1 MTDLQ
6 RELDEL
12 RDRYARLE
20 AQAEAL
26 RQDAAVTV
34 RELLDVIDQQR
45 ASLEEHASATAAIAA
60 IRASNTG
67 RLVHATTK
75 MRRAVRRARMAWRA
89 RVSRAR
95 LRGRRRQLEVPA
107 TVKGQ
112 PIGVNVSGY
121 VNAESGMGEATR
133 CSIRAL
139 QRAGIPVALQNVQPE
154 TQRTADTSFTE
165 FVDSNPHPFNLIHL
179 NADNM
184 EWFASMRGP
193 QYFQHRYTIGYWF
206 WELEAFR
213 PDWMPAFEYV
223 DEVWVASEFSLRAIG
238 RDAPVPVVHMPLGL
252 QPLTVADATRA
263 QFGLPERAFI
273 FLYVFDVSSQ
283 LERKNPMAAIRAFKL
298 AGLKHDEAVLL
309 LKFTNGHRDRA
320 AVRRLS
326 EAATGLNVVLLDT
339 VMHRPELNALMSLTD
354 CCVSLHRAEGFGLT
368 IAEHMSLGK
377 PAIATAYSGNMDFMT
392 SETSCLVPY
401 QLVPITRDLGP
412 YLRGN
417 LWADPDIEHAAA
429 RMRDLA
435 RAPERAKEIGERG
448 RAYVRRAL
456 DPERSARLVRGRL
469 EQVRA
474 GELHVSG
481 HAPALDDAT
490 FKFA

>member
-1 MTDLQ
+1 MNDLQ

-12 RDRYARLE
+12 REQYARLE

-26 RQDAAVTV
+26 RHDAATTV
-34 RELLDVIDQQR
+34 RELLDVIEQQR
-45 ASLEEHASATAAIAA
+45 AALEEYASATAAIAA

-67 RLVHATTK
+67 RMVHATTR
-75 MRRAVRRARMAWRA
+75 MRLAARRLRMAWRA
-89 RVSRAR
+89 TRAR
-95 LRGRRRQLEVPA
+95 ARHRRLSVPRAVLEQ
-107 TVKGQ
+107 TL
-112 PIGVNVSGY
+112 GVNVAGY

-133 CSIRAL
+133 CSIRGL
-139 QRAGIPVALQNVQPE
+139 QRAGIPVALQNVRPD

-165 FVDSNPHPFNLIHL
+165 FVDANPHPFNLVHL

-184 EWFASMRGP
+184 EWFASARGP
-193 QYFQHRYTIGYWF
+193 QYFRDRYTIGYWF

-213 PDWMPAFEYV
+213 PDWLPAFGYV

-238 RDAPVPVVHMPLGL
+238 KDAPVPVVHMPLGL
-252 QPLTVADATRA
+252 QPPAVASASRA

-320 AVRRLS
+320 AVRRLA
-326 EAATGLNVVLLDT
+326 EAAGGLNVVMLDT
-339 VMHRPELNALMSLTD
+339 VMHRPELNALMSVTD

-368 IAEHMSLGK
+368 IAEHMAFGK
-377 PAIATAYSGNMDFMT
+377 PAIATAYSGNLDFMKPD
-392 SETSCLVPY
+392 TSCLVPY
-401 QLVPITRDLGP
+401 TMVRIARDLGP
-412 YLRGN
+412 YLRGS
-417 LWADPDIEHAAA
+417 LWAEPDVEAAA
-429 RMRDLA
+429 VFMRDLA
-435 RAPERAKEIGERG
+435 RAPDRARELGERG
-448 RAYVRRAL
+448 RAYVARAL
-456 DPERSARLVRGRL
+456 DRDRSARLMRGRL

-474 GELHVSG
+474 GKLRVSG
-481 HAPALDDAT
+481 EAPAPDDAT
-490 FKFA
+490 FTFA

>member
-12 RDRYARLE
+12 RRRYEQLE
-20 AQAEAL
+20 TQADAL
-26 RQDAAVTV
+26 RHDAAVTV
-34 RELLDVIDQQR
+34 RELLDVIDRQR
-45 ASLEEHASATAAIAA
+45 AALEEQASAAAAIAA

-67 RLVHATTK
+67 RLVHATTNMRLA
-75 MRRAVRRARMAWRA
+75 MRRLRMGWRA

-95 LRGRRRQLEVPA
+95 ARHRRLSVPRA
-107 TVKGQ
+107 VTEQ
-112 PIGVNVSGY
+112 PIGVNVAGY

-139 QRAGIPVALQNVQPE
+139 QRAEIPVTLQNVQPE
-154 TQRTADTSFTE
+154 TQRTADKSFTD
-165 FVDSNPHPFNLIHL
+165 FADANPHPFNLVHL

-184 EWFASMRGP
+184 EWFASGRGP
-193 QYFQHRYTIGYWF
+193 QYFLNRYTIGYWF
-206 WELEAFR
+206 WELETFR
-213 PDWMPAFEYV
+213 PDWLPAFEYV

-252 QPLTVADATRA
+252 QPLTIAHATRA
-263 QFGLPERAFI
+263 QFGLPQDAFI

-298 AGLKHDEAVLL
+298 AGLQHDEAVLL
-309 LKFTNGHRDRA
+309 LKFTNGHRDRE

-326 EAATGLNVVLLDT
+326 EAATGLNVVLLDA

-368 IAEHMSLGK
+368 IAEHMTLGK
-377 PAIATAYSGNMDFMT
+377 PAIATAYSGNLDFMT
-392 SETSCLVPY
+392 PETSCLVPY

-417 LWADPDIEHAAA
+417 LWAEPDIEHAAMS
-429 RMRDLA
+429 MRDLA
-435 RAPERAKEIGERG
+435 RAPERARDIGARG
-448 RAYVRRAL
+448 RAYVTRAL
-456 DPERSARLVRGRL
+456 DPGRSARLLRGRL

-474 GELHVSG
+474 GKLRVSG
-481 HAPALDDAT
+481 RAPALDDAT
-490 FKFA
+490 FTFA